1 MTRKMVMKKVSI
13 ALVVSL
19 CVFNAEL
26 QAQKIEYTD
35 ARKLTLYGK
44 PHISG
49 PHFHRVDTARYND
62 MPAHVKTLSTY
73 PAGLVI
79 AFKTNSK
86 QIHAKWAVKPRVNPY
101 KNMTAIA
108 SRGLDLYIR
117 KNNQW
122 IFAGAG
128 VPDDS
133 LSTDMIVG
141 NMADGEK
148 ECLLF
153 LPLYDELLSLD
164 IGVEQGSAISPLQVA
179 WKGKIVIYGSSITQG
194 ASAARP
200 GIAYP
205 ALLSRHLGYEI
216 VNLGFSGSGKME
228 ESVGRMV
235 TDVEDVDLFILDC
248 AANPSPQ
255 QIAERTETFVKLIR
269 DRHPDVPILM
279 IESVIREGG
288 NFDEKIRK
296 KVSDQNANFRMAYTR
311 LVKNGMRKLHLIKGD
326 DLLGHDHEGTID
338 GTHPN
343 DLGFDRMLKVIEPGI
358 KEILK

>member
-1 MTRKMVMKKVSI
+1 
-13 ALVVSL
+13 
-19 CVFNAEL
+19 
-26 QAQKIEYTD
+26 
-35 ARKLTLYGK
+35 
-44 PHISG
+44 
-49 PHFHRVDTARYND
+49 
-62 MPAHVKTLSTY
+62 
-73 PAGLVI
+73 
-79 AFKTNSK
+79 
-86 QIHAKWAVKPRVNPY
+86 
-101 KNMTAIA
+101 
-108 SRGLDLYIR
+108 
-117 KNNQW
+117 
-122 IFAGAG
+122 
-128 VPDDS
+128 
-133 LSTDMIVG
+133 
-141 NMADGEK
+141 
-148 ECLLF
+148 
-153 LPLYDELLSLD
+153 
-164 IGVEQGSAISPLQVA
+164 
-179 WKGKIVIYGSSITQG
+179 
-194 ASAARP
+194 
-200 GIAYP
+200 
-205 ALLSRHLGYEI
+205 
-216 VNLGFSGSGKME
+216 ME